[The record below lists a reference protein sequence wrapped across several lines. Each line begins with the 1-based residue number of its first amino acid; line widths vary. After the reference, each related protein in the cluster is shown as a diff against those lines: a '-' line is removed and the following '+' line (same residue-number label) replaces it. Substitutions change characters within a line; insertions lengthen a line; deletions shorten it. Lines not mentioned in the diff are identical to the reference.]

1 MNKRGKR
8 SKRRMELI
16 KTPYCPNSQLWKSP
30 KKHKIFP
37 VWALKRKG
45 IKMITLNLWAYSL
58 VALLL
63 QQDTHSSPPCQAQQ
77 LRSISRLTR
86 QTNNTLC
93 RELYLILLSRVLYFH
108 KTKNVSS
115 QNHQYQT
122 YFLYFHTLILSR
134 KVLKICAMIM
144 GPFFLLLNL
153 TLF

>member
-1 MNKRGKR
+1 MNKRGKGSER
-8 SKRRMELI
+8 SMELI
-16 KTPYCPNSQLWKSP
+16 KTPYCPNSQLWKSS

-37 VWALKRKG
+37 VRALKRKG
-45 IKMITLNLWAYSL
+45 IKMITLTLWAYSL

-93 RELYLILLSRVLYFH
+93 RGLYLILLSRVLYFY
-108 KTKNVSS
+108 KTKAVSF
-115 QNHQYQT
+115 QNPQYQT

-134 KVLKICAMIM
+134 KALKLFAMTM

-153 TLF
+153 TLL